1 MFRSNFS
8 PAGLNIGN
16 NDTNMA
22 YLYGISD
29 FFSIMFE
36 DTTKV
41 NLLLEGGAELTS
53 SCYSKFLQLTSNISL
68 DEIQTTLN
76 QTLKLVT
83 LKTSDKVIGE
93 VNVYELPSS
102 IMSTRYIANRP
113 MLPTALLEEG
123 VDYRIEKFN
132 GKSRIRFAKDISNAG
147 FSTRLLKDEVT
158 KEYALW
164 FVDTKVDEAWI
175 SSNYASLI
183 GVDPQT
189 SSDAYKNFVKGLYY
203 IYMNGPTLELLRK
216 GLNLC
221 LGVPLA
227 RGEESVIDVRK
238 YLETDQYLVVTDS
251 NQYLIPY
258 GLVPTVTEG
267 DTLSTGDELAKWV
280 EIKDYINDGDWW
292 INLRIP
298 PELIPFVPEG
308 QKDRYATKGSH
319 FDYLMRSYLKKHTFL
334 VNVKVSDFK
343 NNQVFQQLSDIIRKA
358 KPSYT
363 EAIYIWTIPN
373 DEELSLTDDW
383 TGARRDIIRT
393 EHFNTGIEYFVR
405 DNTIN
410 PVSRGEPMFIRYN
423 VPDWVSKI
431 CGTDDYING
440 KPFNFLGGSV
450 TGYVN
455 NIHQYRENTGREKAW
470 IKAIRSRS
478 TELITTPRSHVGFNR
493 GYITSGE
500 LSGDYTGT
508 PVNVLSTTLGLPPG
522 SRMVPM
528 YITNQKDLAY
538 KCAVSGIETPD
549 MSRWAFKIYDPSSN
563 MDVINHLE
571 INSVQADE
579 NKNFLVDNFNT
590 FKSRGADTNYLS
602 AFIPNLGFNLQYT
615 ETYEIKPS
623 DLLVGVRIHD
633 DVLGIYLVKS
643 TNPESSKTMYSIV
656 EEGDP
661 LEISMTAPITRGLG
675 PTSSSYYL
683 LRGRGDLDYNIT
695 TCEVN
700 AQEVNEDLSSN
711 GGGVTN
717 ANFSD
722 LANPA
727 PRTLSRNRSSIIHK
741 MNLK

>member
-1 MFRSNFS
+1 
-8 PAGLNIGN
+8 
-16 NDTNMA
+16 MA

-36 DTTKV
+36 DTSKV

-147 FSTRLLKDEVT
+147 FSTRLLKDEIT
-158 KEYALW
+158 KEYAMW
-164 FVDTKVDEAWI
+164 FVDTKIDESWI
-175 SSNYASLI
+175 SSNYADLI
-183 GVDPQT
+183 GVEPET
-189 SSDAYKNFVKGLYY
+189 STEIFKNFVKGLYY
-203 IYMNGPTLELLRK
+203 IYLNGPTLELLRK

-221 LGVPLA
+221 LGVPLS

-238 YLETDQYLVVTDS
+238 YLETDQYIVVTDS

-258 GLVPTVTEG
+258 GLSPTVVEG
-267 DTLSTGDELAKWV
+267 DVLVTGDELAKWV

-298 PELIPFVPEG
+298 PELIPFVPSG
-308 QKDRYATKGSH
+308 QKDRYATTGSH
-319 FDYLMRSYLKKHTFL
+319 FDYLMRTYLKKHTFL
-334 VNVKVSDFK
+334 VNVKVTDFK
-343 NNQVFQQLSDIIRKA
+343 NNQVFQELSDIIRKA

-373 DEELSLTDDW
+373 DEELTLTDDW
-383 TGARRDIIRT
+383 TGVRRDMIRT
-393 EHFNTGIEYFVR
+393 EHLNTGIEYFIR
-405 DNTIN
+405 DNSIN
-410 PVSRGEPMFIRYN
+410 PVTRGEPMFIRYN
-423 VPDWVSKI
+423 IPDWVSKLN
-431 CGTDDYING
+431 GTDEYING
-440 KPFNFLGGSV
+440 KRFSFLEGSV
-450 TGYVN
+450 IGFVN
-455 NIHQYRENTGREKAW
+455 NVHQYRDNTSREKAW
-470 IKAIRSRS
+470 IKTIRSRG
-478 TELITTPRSHVGFNR
+478 TERVTTNRSLVGFNR
-493 GYITSGE
+493 GSFTEEEIFN
-500 LSGDYTGT
+500 DYTGT
-508 PVNVLSTTLGLPPG
+508 SVNLMSDTLSIPPS
-522 SRMVPM
+522 SRIIPM
-528 YITNQKDLAY
+528 YITTQRDLAY
-538 KCAVSGIETPD
+538 KCAISGIETPD
-549 MSRWAFKIYDPSSN
+549 MSNWAFKIYDPSSS

-571 INSVQADE
+571 INEVQPDE
-579 NKNFLVDNFNT
+579 NKNFLVDNFDI
-590 FKSRGADTNYLS
+590 FKSRGSNINYLS
-602 AFIPNLGFNLQYT
+602 AFIPSLGFNLEYT
-615 ETYEIKPS
+615 ETSEVEPS
-623 DLLVGVRIHD
+623 DILVGVRIHD
-633 DVLGIYLVKS
+633 EVLGIYLVKS
-643 TNPESSKTMYSIV
+643 VNPEASTGMYSIV
-656 EEGDP
+656 EDSDP
-661 LEISMTAPITRGLG
+661 LELTVESPITRGLG

-695 TCEVN
+695 TCEIN
-700 AQEVNEDLSSN
+700 AQEVNEDLSIT
-711 GGGVTN
+711 GGGVIN

-722 LANPA
+722 SANPD

-741 MNLK
+741 TNLK

>member
-1 MFRSNFS
+1 
-8 PAGLNIGN
+8 
-16 NDTNMA
+16 MA

-36 DTTKV
+36 DTSKV

-113 MLPTALLEEG
+113 MLPTALMEEG
-123 VDYRIEKFN
+123 VDYRIEKIN

-164 FVDTKVDEAWI
+164 FVDTKIDEAWI
-175 SSNYASLI
+175 SGNYANLI

-189 SSDAYKNFVKGLYY
+189 STDAYKNFVKGLYY
-203 IYMNGPTLELLRK
+203 IYLNGPTLELLRK

-227 RGEESVIDVRK
+227 RGGESVIDVRK
-238 YLETDQYLVVTDS
+238 YLETDQYIVVTDS

-258 GLVPTVTEG
+258 GLAPSVVEG

-319 FDYLMRSYLKKHTFL
+319 FDYLMRTYLKKHTFL

-363 EAIYIWTIPN
+363 EAVYIWTVPN
-373 DEELSLTDDW
+373 DEEFSLTDDIFQL
-383 TGARRDIIRT
+383 RRDFKRA
-393 EHFNTGIEYFVR
+393 EHVTTGIEFFIR
-405 DNTIN
+405 NNTLN
-410 PVSRGEPMFIRYN
+410 PISRGDPMFIRYN
-423 VPDWVSKI
+423 APDHVSKI
-431 CGTDDYING
+431 SGTDEYING
-440 KPFNFLGGSV
+440 DPFNFLGGSA

-455 NIHQYRENTGREKAW
+455 NIHQYRDNTGVERAW
-470 IKAIRSRS
+470 LRTIRSRGVES
-478 TELITTPRSHVGFNR
+478 PTTPRSRIGFNR
-493 GYITSGE
+493 SSAAVEIG
-500 LSGDYTGT
+500 SGDWTGVPAYNLHT
-508 PVNVLSTTLGLPPG
+508 KMSLPP
-522 SRMVPM
+522 SARIVPL
-528 YITNQKDLAY
+528 YITNQRDLEN
-538 KCAVSGIETPD
+538 KCSLAGIESPD
-549 MSRWAFKIYDPSSN
+549 MSQWAFEIYNPLSN
-563 MDVINHLE
+563 VDAINHLE
-571 INSVQADE
+571 INEDLLDVD
-579 NKNFLVDNFNT
+579 KNFLLNK
-590 FKSRGADTNYLS
+590 FKFFTDRSDDINYLS
-602 AFIPNLGFNLQYT
+602 PFIPDIGYNIHHV
-615 ETYEIKPS
+615 ESDPIKAE
-623 DLLVGVRIHD
+623 DFLIGIRIHD
-633 DVLGIYLVKS
+633 DVLGVYLARVENPQNSKS
-643 TNPESSKTMYSIV
+643 MYSIV
-656 EEGDP
+656 EDNDP
-661 LEISMTAPITRGLG
+661 LEMSVTMPISRGMG

-683 LRGRGDLDYNIT
+683 VRGRGDLDYNNT
-695 TCEVN
+695 TNEIN
-700 AQEVNEDLSSN
+700 AQEVNVDLSTNNQEISN
-711 GGGVTN
+711 GS
-717 ANFSD
+717 FSD
-722 LANPA
+722 SANPVS
-727 PRTLSRNRSSIIHK
+727 RTLSRNRDSINHR